1 MKPPAL
7 RLQRLE
13 TRLTPAAAT
22 WDGGGTDN
30 NWTTAANW
38 VGDIAPAPGDGLL
51 FPRGAARLTAVNDFP
66 GGTAF
71 HSLGSPPGQST
82 PAYQL
87 SGNPI
92 ALAAG
97 FSFQGD
103 VGSLTTNPPVNDDCA
118 ISVGPLFFTGPKPA
132 GTLTTGNL
140 TMTAAASGATFFVA
154 PGAGDRIAVR
164 GSIRLGGG
172 LEVFAQAG
180 YTPHLGDRF
189 TLIAN
194 DGTDLAVGEVAG
206 APAGGGAGRCGA

>member
-38 VGDIAPAPGDGLL
+38 VGDIAPAPGDRLL

-103 VGSLTTNPPVNDDCA
+103 IGSLTTNPPV
-118 ISVGPLFFTGPKPA
+118 IGLPI
-132 GTLTTGNL
+132 TLTADQAFSGAGYDLAGPVDLNGHAL
-140 TMTAAASGATFFVA
+140 TVAASG
-154 PGAGDRIAVR
+154 
-164 GSIRLGGG
+164 S
-172 LEVFAQAG
+172 
-180 YTPHLGDRF
+180 
-189 TLIAN
+189 
-194 DGTDLAVGEVAG
+194 
-206 APAGGGAGRCGA
+206 